1 MVGHRVKGQHGS
13 LKCGVLYSPIVPAI
27 RISML
32 TSWTGLVLAL
42 YMAINHTPRKI
53 CLQLKPLVTNI
64 QNMQI
69 TPHVI
74 LGLEVGA
81 KEGCQ

>member
-1 MVGHRVKGQHGS
+1 MAGHRARGQHGS
-13 LKCGVLYSPIVPAI
+13 LKCGVLYGPSVQAI

-32 TSWTGLVLAL
+32 TSWTGLVLVL
-42 YMAINHTPRKI
+42 YMAINYIPRNI
-53 CLQLKPLVTNI
+53 CLQVKTRVANI
-64 QNMQI
+64 QNMKN

-81 KEGCQ
+81 KKEHQ